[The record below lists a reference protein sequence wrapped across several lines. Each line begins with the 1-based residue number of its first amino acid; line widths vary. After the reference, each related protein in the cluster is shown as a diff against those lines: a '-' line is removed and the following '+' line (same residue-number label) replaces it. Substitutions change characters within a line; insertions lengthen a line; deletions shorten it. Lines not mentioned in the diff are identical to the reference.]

1 MGVNIN
7 GDIVF
12 TGINSSS
19 QGGST
24 GPAWLDYVTTD
35 TTQNAYVFYS
45 EQYEAPTGIN
55 MGQII
60 SRPGSNPW
68 TWCDVHQTD
77 RGMEVPL
84 MCTVF
89 FSNYNSAIYGK
100 QNNKWILS
108 NSKTGSEILNVKN
121 TPYFIYTFTDA
132 GYYTIYNQVEDAY
145 GNVYEISKK
154 GFITVVDH
162 KIKKANDENP
172 LVVNSADYGY
182 PIPPK
187 TKQGRINSL
196 EKEMLQD
203 QALKLKENSAP
214 FTSPLIIK
222 DNPDA
227 TFNQ

>member
-1 MGVNIN
+1 VYSASPD
-7 GDIVF
+7 GDIFSSVVNNIIGTAGPSWMDNLTNSLSANTAVF
-12 TGINSSS
+12 LSK
-19 QGGST
+19 
-24 GPAWLDYVTTD
+24 
-35 TTQNAYVFYS
+35 
-45 EQYEAPTGIN
+45 QYNAPTGVN

-108 NSKTGSEILNVKN
+108 NSKTGTEILNVKN

-172 LVVNSADYGY
+172 LVVNSSDYGY

-187 TKQGRINSL
+187 TKQGRIDSL